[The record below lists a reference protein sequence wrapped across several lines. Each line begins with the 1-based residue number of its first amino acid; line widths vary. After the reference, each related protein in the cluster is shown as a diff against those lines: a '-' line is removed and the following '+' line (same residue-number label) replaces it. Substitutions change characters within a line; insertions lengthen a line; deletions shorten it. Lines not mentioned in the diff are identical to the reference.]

1 MDLRTLWKRGASAA
15 PAALVSILLFVLLV
29 TVLSD
34 LPGRELATVAALAAA
49 AWIVALAATAFFSSE
64 AKSTGD
70 GAFDLLTRVTAGDL
84 DIAKEEVRSRSG
96 SQKIAIAVRALV
108 LSLERTIGRFAQL
121 SNDVKAMSDHIGTS
135 GRTLARNARSQE
147 ESTRASAIAISQIN
161 ENVAS
166 VQEAMS
172 NLAMN
177 AEETSTSILEMS
189 ASIDE
194 VTRISETLAEFVDQ
208 TATGIEEMIASIN
221 QVASNTES
229 FSSFAIETASS
240 IVQMNATTQE
250 IGRSAR
256 SSSELA
262 RFVTDAATEGR
273 AAVEGTVD
281 GMRKIQ
287 EAVEQA
293 KNALTELGAHSL
305 EIGEIVRV
313 IDDIA
318 GQTNLLALN
327 AAIIAAQA
335 GDRGKGFAVVADEI
349 RDLSERT
356 SVSTEEIRTLI
367 QNVQRGVENA
377 AGQMTLSADRV
388 SDGVSLTVRAEQVLG
403 KILELTS
410 RSTSSISEIARATE
424 EQSRGSKAATE
435 AIEEITKMVQQTANA
450 TAQQSQ
456 TSMTIG
462 EQAAAVRDYTRH
474 LKRAMQEQ
482 ESGSRAIS
490 RAMENIM
497 TAVSGV
503 LDSTKVLGT
512 QTGNIVGAI
521 EIVERGTRENNF
533 IVTNLNQA
541 AGSLRHEA
549 NLLSTELGRFRL
561 AKPVR
566 GGELRTATILPQ
578 ALTLDP
584 IYCQFMALFFMHN
597 AIHETL
603 VRFGEGAELVPG
615 LAERW
620 EVADGRTYR
629 FHLRKNARFHNGR
642 PIVAEDVRKSF
653 LRLMSP
659 SLNSPGKWLMREIVG
674 GDYVIDGKGTDAG
687 GIIVI
692 DDHTVELVLNEPLAF
707 FPLLMTMPET
717 AIIPVEETANAEQYR
732 LRGVGAGPF
741 KVEEVVEGKIV
752 RFTKFDGYY
761 DSSRPRVDRLSFR
774 LDLHDSRD
782 VANEVVAENLD
793 IAHRVP
799 LPQVVELRKDPRYA
813 PYFVDTVSQH
823 TSYLGYD
830 TSSAPFNRLE
840 VRQAFNHAINKQR
853 INERVFS
860 GLSVVA
866 NSLLPPGIMG
876 HDPNLRG
883 YDYDPDRARRL
894 LRDAGHGNGLDLEYW
909 TWDTDEFRISGQLE
923 AILEDLEKVGVRVKV
938 SSHSSKDVRTRQ
950 RDRSAGLIFLGNWFA
965 DFPDPDNFFFIFFHS
980 TSASILGLNY
990 HSADL
995 DARIENARR
1004 NTDIDQRAE
1013 IYRDFDRYIL
1023 EQAPLVP
1030 MFHERL
1036 FVFHRPE
1043 VRGLRPFL
1051 VPPPVRYHEIW
1062 LEQ

>member
-1 MDLRTLWKRGASAA
+1 MDLRNLWKRGASAA
-15 PAALVSILLFVLLV
+15 PAALLSLLLFSLL
-29 TVLSD
+29 TGLLTDLS
-34 LPGRELATVAALAAA
+34 GRALAVVIGIAVAAWLAS
-49 AWIVALAATAFFSSE
+49 LAATALFHSGQR
-64 AKSTGD
+64 AGGD
-70 GAFDLLTRVTAGDL
+70 GALDLLTRVTAGDL
-84 DIAKEEVRSRSG
+84 DIGVDEIRTHSSSE
-96 SQKIAIAVRALV
+96 KIAIAMRALV

-121 SNDVKAMSDHIGTS
+121 SSDVKAMSDHIGAS

-147 ESTRASAIAISQIN
+147 ESTRASAIAIAQIN

-166 VQEAMS
+166 VQGAMS
-172 NLAMN
+172 ALAMN

-262 RFVTDAATEGR
+262 RYVTDAATEGR
-273 AAVEGTVD
+273 SAVEGTVD

-287 EAVEQA
+287 EAVERA
-293 KNALTELGAHSL
+293 KSALTELGAHSL

-367 QNVQRGVENA
+367 QNVQRSVEKA
-377 AGQMTLSADRV
+377 VGQMTISADRV
-388 SDGVSLTVRAEQVLG
+388 SDGVSLTARAEQVLE
-403 KILELTS
+403 KILELTE
-410 RSTSSISEIARATE
+410 RSTSSISEIARATD

-482 ESGSRAIS
+482 ESGSRAIG

-497 TAVSGV
+497 SAVSGV

-521 EIVERGTRENNF
+521 ETVERGTRENNF

-549 NLLSTELGRFRL
+549 NLLSNELGRFHL
-561 AKPVR
+561 AKPLA

-578 ALTLDP
+578 PLSLDP
-584 IYCQFMALFFMHN
+584 IYCQFMALFFIHN

-620 EVADGRTYR
+620 DVEDGTTYR

-642 PIVAEDVRKSF
+642 PIVADDVRKS
-653 LRLMSP
+653 LHRLMSP

-674 GDYVIDGKGTDAG
+674 GDQVIDGTASEAS

-692 DDHTVELVLNEPLAF
+692 DEHTVELVLNEPLAF

-717 AIIPVEETANAEQYR
+717 AIVPVEETTNAEAFR
-732 LRGVGAGPF
+732 LRGIGAGAF
-741 KVEEVVEGKIV
+741 KVEEVVEGSYV
-752 RFTKFDGYY
+752 RLTKFDEYY
-761 DSSRPRVDRLSFR
+761 DPSRPRVDKLTFR
-774 LDLHDSRD
+774 LDLSDSRD

-793 IAHRVP
+793 VAHRVP
-799 LPQVVELRKDPRYA
+799 LTQVVELRKDPRYA
-813 PYFVDTVSQH
+813 PFFVDTVSQH
-823 TSYLGYD
+823 TSYIGYD

-840 VRQAFNHAINKQR
+840 VRQAMNYAINKQR

-883 YDYDPDRARRL
+883 YDYDPDRAKRL
-894 LRDAGHGNGLDLEYW
+894 LRDAGHGSGLDLEYW
-909 TWDTDEFRISGQLE
+909 TWDSDEFRISGQID
-923 AILEDLEKVGVRVKV
+923 AVLEDLENVGIRVKV
-938 SSHSSKDVRTRQ
+938 TLHPSQDVRRRM
-950 RDRSAGLIFLGNWFA
+950 RDRSQGLIFMGNWFA

-990 HSADL
+990 HSAEL
-995 DARIENARR
+995 DERIEAARR
-1004 NTDIDQRAE
+1004 NTDIEQRAE
-1013 IYRDFDRYIL
+1013 IYREFDRHIL
-1023 EQAPLVP
+1023 EQAPLIP